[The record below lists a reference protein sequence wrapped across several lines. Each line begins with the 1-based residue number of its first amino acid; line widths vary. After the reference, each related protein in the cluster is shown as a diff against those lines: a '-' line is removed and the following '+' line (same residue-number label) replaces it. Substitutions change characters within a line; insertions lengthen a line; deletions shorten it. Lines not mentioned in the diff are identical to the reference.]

1 MVGERGLRLS
11 GGEKQRVAFAR
22 AILKNPAILVLDE
35 ATSSLDG
42 LTEAR
47 IQASLAAQRADR
59 SVLIVAHRLST
70 VADAD
75 AIVVLAEGQV
85 VERGSHAQL
94 LECGGLYARMW
105 RRQAEAAAHGEE
117 EGGAPRSGLVS
128 ASTSGEPLS
137 ALGNGALPGPP
148 AL

>member
-47 IQASLAAQRADR
+47 IQASLAAQRAER
-59 SVLIVAHRLST
+59 SVLVVAHRLST

-85 VERGSHAQL
+85 VERGSHALL

-105 RRQAEAAAHGEE
+105 RRQAEAEACGDD
-117 EGGAPRSGLVS
+117 GPGAEAEAVS
-128 ASTSGEPLS
+128 ASTSDEPLS
-137 ALGNGALPGPP
+137 ALGDGVLPSPP
-148 AL
+148 AP